1 MYVPGPTRTFIAGE
15 DLAAHRRVKL
25 SASTVVY
32 ADAGEAFVGITEY
45 AVASGEEVA
54 VKLPNSEGTFE
65 IEAAGTFAN
74 GAQLYGAAD
83 GKADDVAIGQ
93 ILGTALEAATAGGDI
108 VEFVMH
114 IGIQAVNYDITY
126 GPVLAGG
133 AEQGTFEVDTTQN
146 YALGTKRET
155 PDGEIYRYAK
165 AGTYGVKSCFGAA
178 FMKRCYSSGAESLN
192 EVLHVQ
198 AEIGDTTI
206 TMEQASV
213 VANAFA
219 GGYCTIGGGAAGTER
234 HRIVSNTAS
243 AASTN
248 HVTLTLDTTIRK
260 QWTTSAWV
268 ECMVNPWSD
277 TECIVDHGNEYATFA
292 GIPAVDAVDGEY
304 YWCQTKGIVFIV
316 PGGGDAPGDTARERE
331 VFFVGDGSV
340 NGLITAGHTTGLQKA
355 GVIVQLDA
363 SGQGGPPYVL
373 LQIE

>member
-1 MYVPGPTRTFIAGE
+1 MTQHVEGNTKTFTAGE
-15 DLAAHRRVKL
+15 ALETFKRVKY
-25 SASTVVY
+25 SAGTVVY
-32 ADAGEAFVGITEY
+32 ADTGEVYVGITEHY
-45 AVASGEEVA
+45 AASGAQVSVRLRTA
-54 VKLPNSEGTFE
+54 AGTCLVV
-65 IEAAGTFAN
+65 AAGTFAI
-74 GAQLYGAAD
+74 GAELYGAD
-83 GKADDVAIGQ
+83 SGMVDDAAAGQ
-93 ILGTALEAATAGGDI
+93 MFGIALEAATASGDVI
-108 VEFVMH
+108 E
-114 IGIQAVNYDITY
+114 AVPSVGNQSPNYDITY

-133 AEQGTFEVDTTQN
+133 AEQGTFEADTTQN

-165 AGTYGVKSCFGAA
+165 AGTYGVRSCFGAA

-198 AEIGDTTI
+198 AEIGDMTI

-219 GGYCTIGGGAAGTER
+219 GGYCTIGGGAVGTER
-234 HRIVSNTAS
+234 HRIVSNTATT
-243 AASTN
+243 AG
-248 HVTLTLDTTIRK
+248 HVVLTLDTPIRK

-277 TECIVDHGNEYATFA
+277 TECILDHGNEFATFA
-292 GIPAVDAVDGEY
+292 GIPAMDAADGEY
-304 YWCQTKGIVFIV
+304 YWCQRTGIVFIV

-355 GVIVQLDA
+355 GSIVQLDA
-363 SGQGGPPYVL
+363 SGQGGPPYVQL
-373 LQIE
+373 EME